1 MIKTID
7 GIDVS
12 VSTRQVSKIPLLEKL
27 VEISGYSSESVKIQ
41 AYAYIFSFVQ
51 DFLTLEE
58 PDDASIIRHQEFFLD
73 FVLERRHQ
81 EFKIQKNECI
91 CYFFG
96 RYDHRGRVKPND
108 PEPKK
113 RQPGLRGSVRYV
125 SGDSMPFKAYDVI
138 RPDIFEKKFEKL
150 GEYITDINHMHV
162 MMLLIELANTA
173 DYLMMEKLLDE
184 TCQVISF
191 FIFDLSK
198 RQRDVLLSNS
208 SERAFDAL
216 SLHARRKIDA
226 ILKPT
231 ENIPHFP
238 DKFYS
243 RETRLGKIVDFGVC
257 ERLLVH
263 ALDKPKLTK
272 LVLRD
277 AVRHRRLDFLIYA
290 KSKIDYFDVDLI
302 HLACRMGDFSIMKF
316 LYESCDMRGRALSCA
331 SCLEGKNIEC
341 FKYILEKNFN
351 YSRYNACRLCIEE
364 DNLDFLKHAESVG
377 CSLDLDSVS
386 VAVENNAIQ
395 CLKYLTGNFIIG
407 SSDAAALTSNAVF
420 YGSEECLRYLLEVCM
435 FPINTLLA
443 KKTAIE
449 NKRDKI
455 LKYLDMRYGLN
466 FDNRDLFLSI
476 SCKSEQCMNH
486 IIASKTPGLDLG
498 NYFFASTAIGNQ
510 FVPFLRLCSNLDV
523 FDANKSFN
531 ERLYRSFH
539 HLCSRGIF
547 PSDETIIH
555 NLRYERDNDC
565 RKYLESMFKGGY
577 RPSRDVL
584 KFLIVSGKTE
594 ILKLSNLSLMNICK
608 IAAECGSVKSLKYIK
623 ETMGKDLSKINKK
636 KLLEVAKPNTVWY
649 IRSQF

>member
-7 GIDVS
+7 GFEMPVS
-12 VSTRQVSKIPLLEKL
+12 MNKITLLEKL
-27 VEISGYSSESVKIQ
+27 TELSGYSSESVPIQ
-41 AYAYIFSFVQ
+41 TSAYIFSFVQ
-51 DFLTLEE
+51 DYINLEQS
-58 PDDASIIRHQEFFLD
+58 DDDIIPHKKFFLD
-73 FVLERRHQ
+73 FMLEKCHREFVLE
-81 EFKIQKNECI
+81 KDECV
-91 CYFFG
+91 CYFFK
-96 RYDHRGRVKPND
+96 RYDHRGRIKPGD

-113 RQPGLRGSVRYV
+113 RREGLRESVKYV

-150 GEYITDINHMHV
+150 GEYITDINYSHIMR
-162 MMLLIELANTA
+162 LLTELANTS
-173 DYLMMEKLLDE
+173 DYLMMEQLLED
-184 TCQVISF
+184 TCRVISF

-198 RQRDVLLSNS
+198 RQRDILL
-208 SERAFDAL
+208 RTDL
-216 SLHARRKIDA
+216 SLYARRKIDE
-226 ILKPT
+226 IIKPT

-243 RETRLGKIVDFGVC
+243 RETRLGRVVDFGVC

-290 KSKIDYFDVDLI
+290 KTKIDYFDVDLI
-302 HLACRMGDFSIMKF
+302 DLACRNGDFTIMKF
-316 LYESCDMRGRALSCA
+316 IYESCDMRGRALSC
-331 SCLEGKNIEC
+331 SPCLEGGNIDC
-341 FKYILEKNFN
+341 FKYILERNFD
-351 YSRYNACRLCIEE
+351 YSRYNACRICIEE

-377 CSLDLDSVS
+377 CSLDLDCVNI
-386 VAVENNAIQ
+386 AVENNAIK
-395 CLKYLTGNFIIG
+395 CLKYLTGIFIIG
-407 SSDAAALTSNAVF
+407 SNDATSLTINAVF
-420 YGSEECLRYLLEVCM
+420 YGAEECLRYLLEVCI
-435 FPINTLLA
+435 FPINTLFA

-455 LKYLDMRYGLN
+455 LKYLDIRYGLN

-486 IIASKTPGLDLG
+486 ILASKTPGLDLS
-498 NYFFASTAIGNQ
+498 NYFFASTAVGNQ
-510 FVPFLRLCSNLDV
+510 FVPFLKLCSNLDM

-531 ERLYRSFH
+531 ERLFRSFH

-547 PSDETIIH
+547 PSDDTIIH
-555 NLRYERDNDC
+555 NLRYERDNNC
-565 RKYLESMFKGGY
+565 KKYLESMFKNGY
-577 RPSRDVL
+577 KPSRDVIR
-584 KFLIVSGKTE
+584 FLIVSGKTE

-623 ETMGKDLSKINKK
+623 TTMGKDLSKINKK